1 MACRVP
7 EQLLL
12 PLEAPPPRK
21 RRRAEEGVPLRGPGS
36 EDAREARRLAAF
48 ARALLRRGA
57 EPAAVHAETGIRM
70 NTLHMMRS
78 RLRIQDAPCEPAV
91 SQGAS

>member
-1 MACRVP
+1 MACREP

-12 PLEAPPPRK
+12 PLEAPAPRK
-21 RRRAEEGVPLRGPGS
+21 RRKAEDGVPLRGRGC
-36 EDAREARRLAAF
+36 EDAREARRLAAL

-57 EPAAVHAETGIRM
+57 TVDAVHAETGVRR

-78 RLRIQDAPCEPAV
+78 RLRRVREDQ
-91 SQGAS
+91 